1 MAGKIKHDAVKIR
14 DVINV
19 AHNTMNRNSSPL
31 ELGDEY
37 WAMRDAIVQAEL
49 LITRM
54 LNFDLSVVHPHKVK
68 SFYKI
73 ELKKIFQ

>member
-1 MAGKIKHDAVKIR
+1 
-14 DVINV
+14 
-19 AHNTMNRNSSPL
+19 MNRNSSPL

-54 LNFDLSVVHPHKVK
+54 LNFDLTVVHPHKVSRHNRNK
-68 SFYKI
+68 NC
-73 ELKKIFQ
+73 

>member
-37 WAMRDAIVQAEL
+37 WSMRDAIVQAEL

-54 LNFDLSVVHPHKVK
+54 LNFDLTVVHPHKVK
-68 SFYKI
+68 I
-73 ELKKIFQ
+73 KKN

>member
-37 WAMRDAIVQAEL
+37 WSMRDAIVQAEL

-54 LNFDLSVVHPHKVK
+54 LNFDLTVVHPHKVNRFFFLNYK
-68 SFYKI
+68 TSF
-73 ELKKIFQ
+73 